1 MGRYT
6 LEVARYSGQ
15 SQKDLSP
22 LFADYTYG
30 RYCADWSLD
39 IQASRR
45 LERDRLFAYLQP
57 NAASCWVATE
67 RDRIVGVLG
76 LRKCAW
82 DTAFWG
88 VDYVTIDHL
97 YACGSGEGSKK
108 FIMDELV
115 DAADQWCRDEK
126 VGFVVARP
134 DALDLDAIH
143 ALESHSFRYIET
155 TVTSSYDLRRTETC
169 QPVNCQIRAARPDEA
184 DFLMDIT
191 KDAFITH
198 RFYADTRF
206 PKERVDNMYREWVRS
221 SLESAAWTTIVL
233 EAEDKVR
240 GFFIYRLED
249 LSSYFRLRFAKW
261 RLAALASVD
270 QGKGYGIQLFQGAM
284 QFVRDQAEIVDS
296 GLTIRNTRSLNL
308 HNKLGF
314 RILCSSV
321 TFHQWYS

>member
-1 MGRYT
+1 
-6 LEVARYSGQ
+6 
-15 SQKDLSP
+15 
-22 LFADYTYG
+22 
-30 RYCADWSLD
+30 
-39 IQASRR
+39 
-45 LERDRLFAYLQP
+45 
-57 NAASCWVATE
+57 
-67 RDRIVGVLG
+67 
-76 LRKCAW
+76 
-82 DTAFWG
+82 
-88 VDYVTIDHL
+88 
-97 YACGSGEGSKK
+97 
-108 FIMDELV
+108 
-115 DAADQWCRDEK
+115 
-126 VGFVVARP
+126 
-134 DALDLDAIH
+134 
-143 ALESHSFRYIET
+143 
-155 TVTSSYDLRRTETC
+155 
-169 QPVNCQIRAARPDEA
+169 
-184 DFLMDIT
+184 MDIT